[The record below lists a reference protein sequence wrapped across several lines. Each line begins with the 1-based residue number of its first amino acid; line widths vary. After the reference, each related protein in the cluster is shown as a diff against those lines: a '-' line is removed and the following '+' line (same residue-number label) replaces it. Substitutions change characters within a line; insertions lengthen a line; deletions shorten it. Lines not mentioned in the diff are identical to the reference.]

1 MSNDRPAGEPT
12 ATVDAALKR
21 LEAIY
26 GRPVWIPTLDP
37 LEQLIQTVLSQ
48 STSDINA
55 DRAYRSLRE
64 RFPSWDAVRLAPI
77 DEIAEAIRSGGLA
90 DRKARTIHR
99 ILNQVFEDWEDP
111 TLQSLAHIPLETA
124 KTQLTDLPGVGPKT
138 AACVLMF
145 ALGRPA
151 LPVDTH
157 VFRVSQRLG
166 LIPETISPEAA
177 HTVLECQL
185 DPHDVYS
192 FHIGMITHG
201 RRICVARLPF
211 CDECVL
217 NDICRYYKNGG
228 PKAVTKAKAISDAK

>member
-1 MSNDRPAGEPT
+1 MSNDPAAGDPT
-12 ATVDAALKR
+12 ASVDAVLER
-21 LEAIY
+21 LEAVY

-64 RFPSWDAVRLAPI
+64 RFPSWDAIRLAPV
-77 DEIAEAIRSGGLA
+77 DEIAVAIRSGGLA
-90 DRKARTIHR
+90 ERKALTIHR
-99 ILNQVFEDWEDP
+99 ILNRVFEDWGDP
-111 TLQSLAHIPLETA
+111 TLQSLGDVPLEAA

-166 LIPETISPEAA
+166 LIPDTISPEAA
-177 HTVLECQL
+177 HAALEGQL

-192 FHIGMITHG
+192 FHICMITHG

-211 CDECVL
+211 CDECAL

-228 PKAVTKAKAISDAK
+228 PKAVTRARAISDAT